1 MSESSKTKKKAN
13 AKAKVKQSATKGQ
26 DGPWSCLNAAAKV
39 LAEKGEPMNCKE
51 MIEAM
56 ATKGYWTTPGGKTP
70 HATLYSSI
78 AREIRD
84 KGKESRFKKA
94 DRGKFASYRS
104 RVVGSF
110 ALRPG
115 FVLDAWPEGIFF
127 KGIPMSDYLPVPLSR
142 RGGLDPESA
151 AARLLRAF
159 LNGRKTETI
168 TAYRQDL
175 EDFQAFIQAPSLE
188 QAA

>member
-1 MSESSKTKKKAN
+1 MSESNKNKAYPKAKGKKA
-13 AKAKVKQSATKGQ
+13 ARQ
-26 DGPWSCLNAAAKV
+26 DGKISCIDAAVKV

-94 DRGKFASYRS
+94 DRGKFASS
-104 RVVGSF
+104 G
-110 ALRPG
+110 
-115 FVLDAWPEGIFF
+115 
-127 KGIPMSDYLPVPLSR
+127 
-142 RGGLDPESA
+142 A
-151 AARLLRAF
+151 A
-159 LNGRKTETI
+159 
-168 TAYRQDL
+168 
-175 EDFQAFIQAPSLE
+175 
-188 QAA
+188 